1 MKGLQMFIAVMV
13 FYAVLSCALMPV
25 AFYYLGDR
33 TLKSAGNGFLVG
45 SVVTVMLW
53 LYFRNTILY
62 S

>member
-1 MKGLQMFIAVMV
+1 MKGLQMFLSVMA
-13 FYAVLSCALMPV
+13 FYAVLSCAVMPA

-33 TLKSAGNGFLVG
+33 TLMAAGNGFIVG
-45 SVVTVMLW
+45 SVVTVLMW